1 MTQSASTVCDPAP
14 PEQAMRTPDL
24 AGATQLQP
32 RHVDEKTTETEAGTE
47 TRPPPPAVAPQPLP
61 ASGPDQTASQEHA
74 PDNHTSEDNVG
85 VTQADVLIIRTLEST
100 WIGPVDWQG
109 LPHGIGTMFL
119 HLRDGQTSARYGRH
133 IHGCTE
139 AAHDAAC
146 LALSS
151 GAGPDDTFES
161 KA

>member
-1 MTQSASTVCDPAP
+1 MQAAP
-14 PEQAMRTPDL
+14 PGKAKCTPDL

-32 RHVDEKTTETEAGTE
+32 QHVDEKTTSEAGTE
-47 TRPPPPAVAPQPLP
+47 TRPPPAAVAPKPLP
-61 ASGPDQTASQEHA
+61 ASGPDQNAPQEHA
-74 PDNHTSEDNVG
+74 PDSHTSEDNAG
-85 VTQADVLIIRTLEST
+85 VTQADVLIIRSLEST

-151 GAGPDDTFES
+151 GAGPEDTFES
-161 KA
+161 KT